1 MMLLQVGSRF
11 GKYTV
16 ARLLGK
22 GGMGEVYLV
31 RHDVLDTYFALKVLS
46 KDVAEQE
53 TQFVTRF
60 LREGKLCCKIRHPN
74 LVMVHDAG
82 RDEDTGL
89 YYLIMDY
96 VPGGSL
102 REMMNA
108 SGGRIDDARAIK
120 IVREI
125 ASALVAAA
133 DFKLVHRD
141 IKPENIMFGQG
152 GEAKL
157 ADLGIAKAS
166 AESLRAANAVP
177 GVSNTMSDEKTW
189 WLGKTGDGVQVTMEN
204 AIFGTPAY
212 MSPEQALDSGK
223 VDARADL
230 YSLGVVF
237 FEMLTGRRP
246 YDGLS
251 PVNILAK
258 LISNDPVP
266 DVRTVRPDIPER
278 VAGIVR
284 DLCEKDVSKR
294 MQSAKALLDRLEG
307 ISDLVSRHRVP
318 KAGILLVSGAIAVV
332 AGVGIFAINY
342 TGGKSGEE
350 LKDTK
355 NHVETRAEENGLQ
368 DPGQDNPTNA
378 NRKSVWKPPKK
389 QTVIRPK
396 PVPKPTDPE
405 PMGDPIVAGEPVIL
419 GGKGEDATI
428 LKSRLKAAA
437 FVVAEK
443 TADLFNKQVLEI
455 CAQKP
460 SRIYI
465 KLCGVA
471 ERNKK
476 GADVFQTD
484 MSSLATKLRDNGVE
498 FTFVLEKD
506 SDSVREYNDKIED
519 LCGKKS
525 YNKMALP

>member
-166 AESLRAANAVP
+166 AESLRAANLVP
-177 GVSNTMSDEKTW
+177 GVGNTMSDEKTRL
-189 WLGKTGDGVQVTMEN
+189 LGKIGDGVQVTMEN
-204 AIFGTPAY
+204 AMFGTPAY

-246 YDGLS
+246 YAGLS

-278 VAGIVR
+278 VADIVR

-294 MQSAKALLDRLEG
+294 MQSAKALLDRLNG
-307 ISDLVSRHRVP
+307 ISDFVSRRRIP
-318 KAGILLVSGAIAVV
+318 KVGILLASGAIAVLAGAV
-332 AGVGIFAINY
+332 AFTLTFNK
-342 TGGKSGEE
+342 GGPDGGS
-350 LKDTK
+350 T
-355 NHVETRAEENGLQ
+355 T
-368 DPGQDNPTNA
+368 
-378 NRKSVWKPPKK
+378 KPPVEGGDGILPPEPPVIE
-389 QTVIRPK
+389 QPDPPALTNWIEPGPATVIVNP
-396 PVPKPTDPE
+396 PSTSLPPATNMNDL
-405 PMGDPIVAGEPVIL
+405 IVAGKPVII
-419 GGKGEDATI
+419 GGEGDDAAM
-428 LKSRLKAAA
+428 LKSSLNADA

-443 TADLFNKQVLEI
+443 TADLFNKQLLEI

-471 ERNKK
+471 ARGGK
-476 GADVFQTD
+476 GVDVFGTD
-484 MSSLATKLRDNGVE
+484 MGSLANELHDKGVE
-498 FTFVLEKD
+498 FTFVTEKD
-506 SDSVREYNDKIED
+506 SDSMRPYNRAIEE
-519 LCGKKS
+519 LCNNKS
-525 YNKMALP
+525 YKKLKLP